1 MKLSLFPILAF
12 LFFSIS
18 ASAQT
23 YSLEVEVVT
32 EDVGVLVGALG
43 VTDLT
48 GYSCTRLYVNM
59 ENTDDFLSS
68 VSGDAVNPTFVNT
81 TTSFYHS
88 LLGAATPNGINSLLF
103 GVYPDLAFDSW
114 VTIGLEGSPDAAAGE
129 AAVSTVQST
138 TNPWVTNFDLGGGL
152 PGGNITIDDAIGG
165 AWYALNGDANG
176 VAGDELKVLLGQFT
190 TDGDLSGQL
199 YCQVFINGEGANEY
213 RETFFIGGAPGC
225 TDETACN
232 FDAAATGDDGSCTY
246 PSADNLDCDGNC
258 LNDADGDGTCDEDEV
273 PGCTDATACN
283 FDAAATDDDA
293 SCTFPATD
301 NLDCDGNCLNDADGD
316 GTCDEDE
323 VAGCTDATACNFDA
337 AATDDDASC
346 TFPAAD
352 NLDCDGNCLNDA
364 DGDGTCDEDEVAG
377 CTDATACNFDAAA
390 TDDDASCTFPAADN
404 LDCDGNCLNDADG
417 DGTCDEDEVAGCTDA
432 TACNFDAAAT
442 DDDGSCTFPAADNL
456 DCDGNCLND
465 ADGDGTCDEDEV
477 AGCTDATACNFDA
490 AATDDDASC
499 TFPAADNLDCD
510 GNCLN
515 DADGDGTCDEDEIS
529 GCTDAAASNYDETAT
544 EDDGSCAFSCSPN
557 WGEPVTLPSVATV
570 LAHITVGGENA
581 AMDDQV
587 GAFVNDELRGVGN
600 IIEYEGGTYVN
611 MTVYLAGGEE
621 TVSFALFNADDCTEC
636 PLDGELTVMGFGEY
650 GSFDDP
656 VMFDANCNAGV
667 LEVSLTAGW
676 NYVST
681 NLIPED
687 YSIASMFDD
696 ALEGNLLKV
705 LGDDDFAL
713 GQSYT
718 PGIPSVFNS
727 LQMHS
732 DAAGYVIKVEEDAV
746 WTSTGDALDA
756 ANTPLDLNEGWNI
769 IGYVPQTVMAVE
781 EALSSIDG
789 NVGTVIDGQ
798 NGTVWNPA
806 NPNEFNNLLDL
817 EPGRS
822 YWIRMLEAATLTY
835 PEAAELDSIGMGVV
849 EWRTENATEA
859 ITGWSVVRAPGAAAV
874 AAEVLLDDAP
884 VQGEA
889 YIGAFIGDECVAA
902 RAVMPLD
909 GASVAQMAI
918 MVSGLSDVH
927 FRLWVDGTVIESED
941 VMTMEGGDEWGQGG
955 AILPIL
961 RFTSETNA
969 IAEKK
974 GTIQF
979 TIAPIPARL
988 ETWINLELN
997 CEDRIRISVYDAR
1010 GAEVAVIRNG
1020 AMAAG
1025 THRVHLDL
1033 QGWAAGTYFVNGQ
1046 GAHGSFR
1053 APLVVH

>member
-346 TFPAAD
+346 TYP
-352 NLDCDGNCLNDA
+352 
-364 DGDGTCDEDEVAG
+364 
-377 CTDATACNFDAAA
+377 
-390 TDDDASCTFPAADN
+390 S
-404 LDCDGNCLNDADG
+404 
-417 DGTCDEDEVAGCTDA
+417 
-432 TACNFDAAAT
+432 
-442 DDDGSCTFPAADNL
+442 
-456 DCDGNCLND
+456 
-465 ADGDGTCDEDEV
+465 
-477 AGCTDATACNFDA
+477 
-490 AATDDDASC
+490 
-499 TFPAADNLDCD
+499 ADNLDCD

>member
-293 SCTFPATD
+293 SCTFPA
-301 NLDCDGNCLNDADGD
+301 
-316 GTCDEDE
+316 
-323 VAGCTDATACNFDA
+323 
-337 AATDDDASC
+337 
-346 TFPAAD
+346 AD

-390 TDDDASCTFPAADN
+390 TDDDASCTYP
-404 LDCDGNCLNDADG
+404 
-417 DGTCDEDEVAGCTDA
+417 
-432 TACNFDAAAT
+432 
-442 DDDGSCTFPAADNL
+442 S
-456 DCDGNCLND
+456 
-465 ADGDGTCDEDEV
+465 
-477 AGCTDATACNFDA
+477 
-490 AATDDDASC
+490 
-499 TFPAADNLDCD
+499 ADNLDCD

>member
-273 PGCTDATACN
+273 P
-283 FDAAATDDDA
+283 
-293 SCTFPATD
+293 
-301 NLDCDGNCLNDADGD
+301 
-316 GTCDEDE
+316 
-323 VAGCTDATACNFDA
+323 
-337 AATDDDASC
+337 
-346 TFPAAD
+346 
-352 NLDCDGNCLNDA
+352 
-364 DGDGTCDEDEVAG
+364 
-377 CTDATACNFDAAA
+377 
-390 TDDDASCTFPAADN
+390 
-404 LDCDGNCLNDADG
+404 
-417 DGTCDEDEVAGCTDA
+417 
-432 TACNFDAAAT
+432 
-442 DDDGSCTFPAADNL
+442 
-456 DCDGNCLND
+456 
-465 ADGDGTCDEDEV
+465 
-477 AGCTDATACNFDA
+477 GCTDATACNFDA

-997 CEDRIRISVYDAR
+997 SEDRIRISVYDAR

-1025 THRVHLDL
+1025 THRVHLDV